1 MLYTIAEISNITKL
15 SKVTIYKH
23 LKLKDMEK
31 YKSKKK
37 GVTYI
42 SEEGFSLIKNRL
54 SAYIND
60 LDNTE
65 SNNSNYSPSNEMAMD
80 KETLNTKDIALK
92 ALINQLKVKDL
103 QLSKKNIQ
111 IQDLNNRLSQEQDLH
126 KNTQILFKQQQ
137 PQQILQL
144 EEHFEELDNKL
155 IEIKDK
161 MLKKDQGH
169 KGLLQKIFK
178 KGHK

>member
-23 LKLKDMEK
+23 LKLKDMEQ

-37 GVTYI
+37 GVTYV
-42 SEEGFSLIKNRL
+42 SEEGFSLIKDRL
-54 SAYIND
+54 SAYIN
-60 LDNTE
+60 NTDGTK
-65 SNNSNYSPSNEMAMD
+65 SNNTNNSPSYEIAMD
-80 KETLNTKDIALK
+80 AETLSTNELALK

-103 QLSKKNIQ
+103 QLSEKDIQ
-111 IQDLNNRLSQEQDLH
+111 IQNLNNRLSQEQDLH

-144 EEHFEELDNKL
+144 EAHFEELDNKL

-161 MLKKDQGH
+161 MKIKGKDH
-169 KGLLQKIFK
+169 KGIFK
-178 KGHK
+178 KIFSK

>member
-1 MLYTIAEISNITKL
+1 MLYTIAEIADITNL

-37 GVTYI
+37 GTTYV
-42 SEEGFSLIKNRL
+42 SEEGFSLIKNKL
-54 SAYIND
+54 SAYINNMD
-60 LDNTE
+60 STKSNS
-65 SNNSNYSPSNEMAMD
+65 SNNTDTNEIATD
-80 KETLNTKDIALK
+80 NDDLSINETVIKT
-92 ALINQLKVKDL
+92 LIGQLKIKDL
-103 QLSKKNIQ
+103 QLSEKDIQ
-111 IQDLNNRLSQEQDLH
+111 IRNLNNRLSQEQDLH

-137 PQQILQL
+137 PKQILQL

-161 MLKKDQGH
+161 MQKKEKDH
-169 KGLLQKIFK
+169 KGIFK
-178 KGHK
+178 KIFSK

>member
-1 MLYTIAEISNITKL
+1 MLYTIAEISNRTKL

-23 LKLKDMEK
+23 LKLKDMEQ

-42 SEEGFSLIKNRL
+42 SEEGFSLIKDRL
-54 SAYIND
+54 SAYIN
-60 LDNTE
+60 E
-65 SNNSNYSPSNEMAMD
+65 SDSTKINSINNSSSYEMAMD
-80 KETLNTKDIALK
+80 KETLSTNELALK
-92 ALINQLKVKDL
+92 ALLNQLKVKDL
-103 QLSKKNIQ
+103 QLSEKDTQ
-111 IQDLNNRLSQEQDLH
+111 IQNLNNRLSQEQDLH

-144 EEHFEELDNKL
+144 EAHFEELDNKL

-161 MLKKDQGH
+161 MQNKKKDH
-169 KGLLQKIFK
+169 KGIFK
-178 KGHK
+178 KIFNK